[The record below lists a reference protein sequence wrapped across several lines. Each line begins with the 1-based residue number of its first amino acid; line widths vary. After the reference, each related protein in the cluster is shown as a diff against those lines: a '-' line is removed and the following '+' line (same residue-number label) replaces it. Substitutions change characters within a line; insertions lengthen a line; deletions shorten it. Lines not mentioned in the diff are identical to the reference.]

1 MTSAASSDPVRL
13 SRGGS
18 DATRFARADQGGT
31 SPEDRLALA
40 LEATNTS
47 MWDANPETGRIY
59 LDERW
64 AQMRGLPAADSE
76 IGLTDLAA
84 LVPPDEAPVVMAAMM
99 ATVRGEV
106 PEYRIEHRIRHA
118 RGHWVW
124 IESRGRVVAR
134 NAEGRAVRMIG
145 TNTDIT
151 ARKAGELAAQEALA
165 RLADAQARLKM
176 ASWEANLET
185 GESRCSPLLYEIF
198 GITPGQTVSMP
209 TIFRAAVHPDDTPVL
224 EECERRAAATGTH
237 DAVFRI
243 VRPDGSIRYIHKL
256 AHAVSGRDGR
266 GNWLVGTVQD
276 VTEREET
283 RHELDRTRALVE
295 ALIEN
300 LPAPVSLK
308 SAVDGRYERFN
319 RAAELLIGV
328 RRDDLI
334 GHTDE
339 ELFPESYVTGFRSL
353 DHKALAAPPGKPVVE
368 EVTLESEGQ
377 VRHTLDSKVVLRDG
391 AGRPSHILG
400 VSVDITDRKAAEA
413 ELRAS
418 EDRLRAAQIIAR
430 LGDWVADLATGAM
443 DWSGILY
450 DIYGRSRTS
459 YRPTLQSY
467 YTEIVHPDDSELV
480 RSAFLRALSGE
491 RCTIDHRFRRPDRG
505 EGWIQLAIVAE
516 SDARGLPVRARGTA
530 IDITDRKRAEVA
542 LAQANETLEQRVVQ
556 RTAELAEAE
565 LFGRL
570 TLDALDTQMAV
581 LDEAGSIIATN
592 AAWRTFDLIAPA
604 ACWRKGLPPHDY
616 IGACER
622 ARGEGAV
629 DALRIAEGMRDVA
642 AGHSDR
648 FELEYP
654 DTSSPVTRW
663 FMCRVN
669 RFNSNNAVRLVVTY
683 DDMTSLHQARSQA
696 ESTRRHL
703 DTILATVEQAVA
715 LYDADDRLLFF
726 NQRFVD
732 QYAGLQEMLE
742 VGVTFEAALRSVVS
756 RGLIKAAADD
766 PEAFLAERVAMHRRA
781 DGVPIL
787 RDLED
792 GRTIS
797 ITEFRTPEG
806 GIVSVG
812 SDVTE
817 LLRGQRLLRESQKL
831 EALGTLTGGMAHDFN
846 NYLGVIFANLDL
858 ALVNKSITPDLKRYV
873 QAALRGAER
882 GAELTRSLL
891 AFARRQPLAPKL
903 IDVGSSVGE
912 TMKLLART
920 LGANVNVSLS
930 AEPGPLCVMADE
942 SQLASAIV
950 NLANNARDAM
960 SGSGNLAVSV
970 RGLVADAAAHD
981 AHQRLEPGAAY
992 VEIAVADSGS
1002 GMSREHLERVFEPF
1016 FTTKPSGKGT
1026 GLGLSMVHGF
1036 VTQSGGQ
1043 VHIDSEVG
1051 KGTTVRIFLPRV
1063 AAAAGNQT
1071 GTGSAPPAP
1080 VGQQLRILVVEDNAE
1095 MRQAA
1100 VAQLHG
1106 LGYETI
1112 EAENADAALALVDQ
1126 GERFGLM
1133 FSDVVMPGSM
1143 NGIALADAVLQRRPD
1158 LKVLLASGY
1167 PGGSGEFSGRAPER
1181 FRLLSKPYRQADLA
1195 EAIRSV
1201 LNLSETA

>member
-1 MTSAASSDPVRL
+1 MKPASTSEAPSGPARVA
-13 SRGGS
+13 RGGEG
-18 DATRFARADQGGT
+18 ALRFERGMT
-31 SPEDRLALA
+31 SPEDRLAQA
-40 LEATNTS
+40 LDATNTS
-47 MWDANPETGRIY
+47 MWDANPDSGRIY
-59 LDERW
+59 LDRRW
-64 AQMRGLPAADSE
+64 AQMRGLAVAESE
-76 IGLTDLAA
+76 MTVNDLAA
-84 LVPPDEAPVVMAAMM
+84 LVPPEEAAKVMAAMV
-99 ATVRGEV
+99 ATIRGEV
-106 PEYRIEHRIRHA
+106 PEYRVEHRIRHA
-118 RGHWVW
+118 QGHWIW

-134 NAEGRAVRMIG
+134 NADGRAIRMIG

-151 ARKAGELAAQEALA
+151 ARKSGELAAQEALA
-165 RLADAQARLKM
+165 RLADAQTRLHM
-176 ASWEANLET
+176 ASWEANLDT
-185 GESRCSPLLYEIF
+185 GESRCSPLFHEIF
-198 GITPGQTVSMP
+198 GLPPGLPVAMATVFH
-209 TIFRAAVHPDDTPVL
+209 TAVHADDLPIL
-224 EECERRAAATGTH
+224 LECERRAAATGTH

-243 VRPDGSIRYIHKL
+243 MRPDGTIRHIHKL
-256 AHAVSGRDGR
+256 AHVVSGRDGL
-266 GNWLVGTVQD
+266 GTWLVGTVQD

-328 RRDDLI
+328 RRDDLV

-339 ELFPESYVTGFRSL
+339 ELFPESYVAGFRSL
-353 DHKALAAPPGKPVVE
+353 DRKALDAPPGKPVVE

-391 AGRPSHILG
+391 HGRPSHILG
-400 VSVDITDRKAAEA
+400 VSMDITDRKVAEA

-418 EDRLRAAQIIAR
+418 EDRLRAAQRIAR
-430 LGDWVADLATGAM
+430 LGDWVADLGTGAM
-443 DWSGILY
+443 DWSDILY
-450 DIYGRSRTS
+450 DIYGRSRSS

-467 YTEIVHPDDSELV
+467 HAEIVHPDDSELV
-480 RSAFLRALSGE
+480 RAAFLKALSGE
-491 RCTIDHRFRRPDRG
+491 RCTIDHRFRRPDQAV
-505 EGWIQLAIVAE
+505 GWIQLAIVAE
-516 SDARGLPVRARGTA
+516 NDSRGVPVRTRGTA

-542 LAQANETLEQRVVQ
+542 LAQANETLEQRVGQ

-565 LFGRL
+565 LFNRL

-581 LDEAGSIIATN
+581 LDEAGAIIATN
-592 AAWRTFDLIAPA
+592 AAWRTFDQIAPA
-604 ACWRKGLPPHDY
+604 ACWRKGLPAQDY
-616 IGACER
+616 IGGCER
-622 ARGEGAV
+622 ARGEGAA

-654 DTSSPVTRW
+654 DTSGPVTRW

-669 RFNSNNAVRLVVTY
+669 RFNSNNALRLVVTY
-683 DDMTSLHQARSQA
+683 DDMTSLHQARNQA

-703 DTILATVEQAVA
+703 DTILATVAQAVA
-715 LYDADDRLLFF
+715 LYDAGDRLLFF

-732 QYAGLQEMLE
+732 QYAGLEKMLE
-742 VGVTFEAALRSVVS
+742 VGVTFEEALRSVVA
-756 RGLIKAAADD
+756 RGLIAAANAD
-766 PEAFLAERVAMHRRA
+766 PETFIAERIAAHRRA

-787 RDLED
+787 RDLDD

-797 ITEFRTPEG
+797 ITEFRTHEG
-806 GIVSVG
+806 GTVSVG

-858 ALVNKSITPDLKRYV
+858 ALVNRSLTPDLKRYV

-920 LGANVNVSLS
+920 LGATIRVTLS

-960 SGSGNLAVSV
+960 AGAGDLAVSV
-970 RGLVADAAAHD
+970 RGIAAGTGGHA
-981 AHQRLEPGAAY
+981 RLAPGQDY
-992 VEIAVADSGS
+992 VEIAVADTGG

-1036 VTQSGGQ
+1036 VTQSGGE

-1051 KGTTVRIFLPRV
+1051 HGTTVRIFLPRV
-1063 AAAAGNQT
+1063 AASADVGATPQAVRAA
-1071 GTGSAPPAP
+1071 PA
-1080 VGQQLRILVVEDNAE
+1080 GRRLRVLVAEDNAE

-1100 VAQLHG
+1100 VAQLQG
-1106 LGYETI
+1106 LGFETV
-1112 EAENADAALALVDQ
+1112 EAENAERALALIDA
-1126 GERFGLM
+1126 GGRFDLL

-1143 NGIALADAVLQRRPD
+1143 NGIALADEATRRRPG

-1167 PGGSGEFSGRAPER
+1167 PGGSGEFSGKAPER
-1181 FRLLSKPYRQADLA
+1181 YRLLSKPYRQSELG
-1195 EAIRSV
+1195 EALRAV
-1201 LNLSETA
+1201 LNIVESA